1 MTRKLF
7 YLLIAIMAIG
17 AVQVCAKGPER
28 PDFSIEGAGTAVQ
41 GSYLVKVSLLT
52 KDRKAPDRE
61 LVSAAVRGVLFR
73 GFSDPTSR
81 ITQKPLAGSAAN
93 EAQHAEFYAEF
104 FGKNGTAPDFGSVI
118 SGSRTV
124 VRSEGKYRVN
134 ATVNVQKE
142 TLLKYLQDA
151 GIVKSLNS
159 IF

>member
-7 YLLIAIMAIG
+7 YLIVAIMAM
-17 AVQVCAKGPER
+17 CAAQSLAKNPER
-28 PDFSIEGAGTAVQ
+28 PDFFIEGAGTGVE

-52 KDRKAPDRE
+52 KDRKVPDRE
-61 LVSAAVRGVLFR
+61 LVSAAVRGVLFK

-81 ITQKPLAGSAAN
+81 ITQKPLAASAAN
-93 EAQHAEFYAEF
+93 EAQHADFYNEF
-104 FGKNGTAPDFGSVI
+104 FGRNGTASDFGSVI

-124 VRSEGKYRVN
+124 VKSEGKYRVS

-151 GIVKSLNS
+151 GIVRSLNS